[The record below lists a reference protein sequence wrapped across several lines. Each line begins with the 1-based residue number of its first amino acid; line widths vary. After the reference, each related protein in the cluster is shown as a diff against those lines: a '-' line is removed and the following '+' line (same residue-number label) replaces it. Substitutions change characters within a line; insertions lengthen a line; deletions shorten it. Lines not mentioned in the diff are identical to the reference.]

1 MMSSLNN
8 TNTGAKNMRK
18 IVVSTQMT
26 LNGVEENPQ
35 NWVFDYVNEEF
46 MTYASDQLKAADA
59 LIMGRVTYEA
69 FAEAWSSRAGADA
82 YADRMNSLPKY
93 VASRTVKD
101 GLTWNSSLIGSDLVA
116 EVTKL
121 KQQPGGDILQYGIGE
136 LTYTLLEHGLID
148 ELRFMVFPVVVGKS
162 GHIFDHID
170 KANLKLLESKTF
182 STGVMIL
189 HYQPQP
195 KA

>member
-1 MMSSLNN
+1 
-8 TNTGAKNMRK
+8 MRK

-35 NWVFDYVNEEF
+35 NWAFDYVNEEF
-46 MTYASDQLKAADA
+46 MTYARDQLFAADA
-59 LIMGRVTYEA
+59 LIMGRITYEA
-69 FAEAWSSRAGADA
+69 FAEAWSSRAGADE
-82 YADRMNSLPKY
+82 YADRINALPKY

-101 GLTWNSSLIGSDLVA
+101 GLTWNSNLLGSDIVA

-121 KQQPGGDILQYGIGE
+121 KQQPGADILQYGIGE

-162 GHIFDHID
+162 GHIFDQID
-170 KANLKLLESKTF
+170 RANLKLLESKTF

>member
-1 MMSSLNN
+1 
-8 TNTGAKNMRK
+8 MRK
-18 IVVSTQMT
+18 IIVSTQMT

-35 NWVFDYVNEEF
+35 NWSFDYFNEEF
-46 MTYASDQLKAADA
+46 MAYATEQLNAADA
-59 LIMGRVTYEA
+59 LIMGRVTYEG

-82 YADRMNSLPKY
+82 FADRINALPKY
-93 VASRTVKD
+93 VASRTVKS
-101 GLTWNSSLIGSDLVA
+101 GLTWNANLLGSDIAA

-148 ELRFMVFPVVVGKS
+148 ELRFLVYPVVVGKS
-162 GHIFDHID
+162 GHIFDQID
-170 KANLKLLESKTF
+170 KANLKFLESKSF
-182 STGVMIL
+182 STGVVVL

-195 KA
+195 KG

>member
-1 MMSSLNN
+1 
-8 TNTGAKNMRK
+8 MRK

-35 NWVFDYVNEEF
+35 NWSFDYFNEDF
-46 MTYASDQLKAADA
+46 MTYASAQLKAADA
-59 LIMGRVTYEA
+59 LIMGRVTYEG
-69 FAEAWSSRAGADA
+69 FAQAWSARAGADA
-82 YADRMNSLPKY
+82 FADRMNSLPKY

-121 KQQPGGDILQYGIGE
+121 KQQPGGDILQFGIGE

-148 ELRFMVFPVVVGKS
+148 ELRFLVYPVVVGKS

-170 KANLKLLESKTF
+170 RANLKLLESKTL

>member
-1 MMSSLNN
+1 
-8 TNTGAKNMRK
+8 MRK

-35 NWVFDYVNEEF
+35 NWSFDFVNEEF
-46 MTYASDQLKAADA
+46 MAYATDQLNAADA
-59 LIMGRVTYEA
+59 LIMGRVTYEG

-82 YADRMNSLPKY
+82 FADRINSLPKY

-148 ELRFMVFPVVVGKS
+148 ELRFLVYPVVVGKS
-162 GHIFDHID
+162 GHIFDQID
-170 KANLKLLESKTF
+170 RANLKLLESKTF
-182 STGVMIL
+182 STGVLVL

>member
-1 MMSSLNN
+1 
-8 TNTGAKNMRK
+8 MRK

-26 LNGVEENPQ
+26 FNGVEEDPQ

-46 MTYASDQLKAADA
+46 MTYASDQLKAVDA

-82 YADRMNSLPKY
+82 FADRMNSLPKY
-93 VASRTVKD
+93 VASRTLKD
-101 GLTWNSSLIGSDLVA
+101 GLTWNSSLLGSDIVA

-121 KQQPGGDILQYGIGE
+121 KQQPGGDILQFGVGE

-162 GHIFDHID
+162 GHIFDQID
-170 KANLKLLESKTF
+170 RANLKLLESKTF
-182 STGVMIL
+182 STGVMVL

>member
-1 MMSSLNN
+1 
-8 TNTGAKNMRK
+8 MRK
-18 IVVSTQMT
+18 IIVSTQMT

-35 NWVFDYVNEEF
+35 NWSFDYFNEEF
-46 MTYASDQLKAADA
+46 MAYASDQLNATDA

-82 YADRMNSLPKY
+82 FADRINALPKY
-93 VASRTVKD
+93 VASRTLTG
-101 GLTWNSSLIGSDLVA
+101 GLTWNANLLGSDVVA

-121 KQQPGGDILQYGIGE
+121 KQQPGADILQYGIGE

-148 ELRFMVFPVVVGKS
+148 ELRFLVYPVVVGKS
-162 GHIFDHID
+162 GHIFDQID
-170 KANLKLLESKTF
+170 KANLKLLESKAF
-182 STGVMIL
+182 STGVMTL